1 MIYENEI
8 NSNDIN
14 YTLQKI
20 KDGEYKVTL
29 SVDLS
34 SYNINNSK
42 SGGTR
47 IMTSIRPEI
56 VIVGPGGG
64 GGGGSS
70 NNGTAEA
77 TTSYDTYISSSSP
90 STNYGTAPEVKINS
104 SNSQI
109 GFLRFYEPSI
119 PDGSTIVDAFMKAPY
134 YYNTSSSN
142 YMNLGA
148 YEILDYWVETSV
160 TWNHNID
167 ISSTRLSTAYT
178 HANATIDDLQYV
190 TFTIVDAAKSW
201 YAGTTS
207 NYGIAIKYENGNGS
221 SVNLMSW
228 ESYNEHTTMTVEYTM
243 DNLTVQE
250 ATYFIKNGHL
260 DKFIQIDDG
269 DSGNNYN
276 TQNAILEI
284 WEGTGVSFQKWEFEY
299 LHNGYYKIE
308 SYRSGKVIA
317 VKEGN
322 ENSSND
328 ALVQQTYNGSYRQQ
342 WKITITSSGKYKIK
356 PRSSESYDTDW
367 VMCIGEGIGGNGRN
381 VEQRSY
387 SNNSTYKDEWILYDV
402 TRIYGNKQHR
412 DLNASQLEEINC
424 HGYAMFRND
433 WPWEVDYGSTGFW
446 CYRAIEY
453 YYTITTINNETKQTL
468 SEKTKADFE
477 EWLNKN
483 NYDWTYESDFS
494 SNGESRIIENN
505 QYRVVMRIG
514 LNSLFGYDYHFW
526 YQNFDGTWSNKHG
539 DGEETHLPAGVT
551 PFTLETSGWS
561 LDYYVSGEWH
571 TYTDFYDGEIYSY
584 IITVN

>member
-1 MIYENEI
+1 
-8 NSNDIN
+8 
-14 YTLQKI
+14 
-20 KDGEYKVTL
+20 
-29 SVDLS
+29 
-34 SYNINNSK
+34 
-42 SGGTR
+42 
-47 IMTSIRPEI
+47 
-56 VIVGPGGG
+56 
-64 GGGGSS
+64 
-70 NNGTAEA
+70 
-77 TTSYDTYISSSSP
+77 
-90 STNYGTAPEVKINS
+90 
-104 SNSQI
+104 
-109 GFLRFYEPSI
+109 
-119 PDGSTIVDAFMKAPY
+119 
-134 YYNTSSSN
+134 
-142 YMNLGA
+142 
-148 YEILDYWVETSV
+148 
-160 TWNHNID
+160 
-167 ISSTRLSTAYT
+167 
-178 HANATIDDLQYV
+178 
-190 TFTIVDAAKSW
+190 
-201 YAGTTS
+201 
-207 NYGIAIKYENGNGS
+207 
-221 SVNLMSW
+221 
-228 ESYNEHTTMTVEYTM
+228 
-243 DNLTVQE
+243 
-250 ATYFIKNGHL
+250 
-260 DKFIQIDDG
+260 
-269 DSGNNYN
+269 
-276 TQNAILEI
+276 
-284 WEGTGVSFQKWEFEY
+284 
-299 LHNGYYKIE
+299 
-308 SYRSGKVIA
+308 
-317 VKEGN
+317 
-322 ENSSND
+322 
-328 ALVQQTYNGSYRQQ
+328 
-342 WKITITSSGKYKIK
+342 
-356 PRSSESYDTDW
+356 
-367 VMCIGEGIGGNGRN
+367 MCIGEGIGGNGRN